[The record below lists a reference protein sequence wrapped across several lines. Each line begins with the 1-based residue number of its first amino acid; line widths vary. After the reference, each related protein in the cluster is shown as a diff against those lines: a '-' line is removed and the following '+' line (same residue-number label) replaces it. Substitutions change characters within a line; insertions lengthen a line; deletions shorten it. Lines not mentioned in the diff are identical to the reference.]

1 MEKDF
6 LIPQKEMEKI
16 VKLTDDASSIS
27 IVVLKYC
34 QTELEH
40 TVETDAVIPV
50 IDHLVNKLGQ
60 LYHIIFNLYKDIKTE
75 ETWLY
80 FIKGLK

>member
-27 IVVLKYC
+27 IVVCTICYIYPYVSLL
-34 QTELEH
+34 TL
-40 TVETDAVIPV
+40 
-50 IDHLVNKLGQ
+50 
-60 LYHIIFNLYKDIKTE
+60 
-75 ETWLY
+75 
-80 FIKGLK
+80 